1 MVNWKEFVAE
11 NKREVQ
17 KRKTFSSLPTRI
29 VQAIKFGENANT
41 NFVQAIEQAREN
53 QAQLMGAR
61 K

>member
-17 KRKTFSSLPTRI
+17 QVKTFSAQPTRI
-29 VQAIKFGENANT
+29 AKSFEHGKNANT